1 MTVNAS
7 DADTNIDYGEP
18 IITSILEKS
27 IITPPGV
34 HIFESSMEEG
44 ITSNIIK
51 NVSNTDSNVN
61 MGEGISTSTLGTS
74 DVTPPLLPPSLPLP
88 TYTIILTYVPVV
100 SLSFQVVMQE
110 PITTFFHPNQ

>member
-1 MTVNAS
+1 M
-7 DADTNIDYGEP
+7 DPNINFGEP
-18 IITSILEKS
+18 NTTSIPDKTMV
-27 IITPPGV
+27 TPPNV
-34 HIFESSMEEG
+34 HISKSNMEEG
-44 ITSNIIK
+44 ITSNSID